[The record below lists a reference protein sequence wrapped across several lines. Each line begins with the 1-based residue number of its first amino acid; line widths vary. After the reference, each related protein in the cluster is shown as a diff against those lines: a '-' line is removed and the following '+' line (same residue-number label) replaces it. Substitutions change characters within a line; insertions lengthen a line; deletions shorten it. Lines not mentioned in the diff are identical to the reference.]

1 CTACGQN
8 GGGHCPDCDPVMGDE
23 TYAETFGENETTDGD
38 DQAQMKNEYIQENA
52 VDTTQEH
59 DSVIHIAPDSDAS
72 DNNDDSEQ
80 ADFDWKR
87 QLVLAA
93 VYGLCAN
100 PACVATAPAIPDI
113 AIMIANRL
121 GNFGGD
127 KS

>member
-1 CTACGQN
+1 
-8 GGGHCPDCDPVMGDE
+8 M
-23 TYAETFGENETTDGD
+23 
-38 DQAQMKNEYIQENA
+38 
-52 VDTTQEH
+52 
-59 DSVIHIAPDSDAS
+59 APDSDAS

-80 ADFDWKR
+80 AKFDWKR

-121 GNFGGD
+121 ENFGGD